1 MPSFDFVKDDCAV
14 RSAVLGKRG
23 YNLSGTQSMVLFHVK
38 STEKKKFS
46 ELTESA
52 AMGFSMVCVML
63 QVVYTTAE
71 KEFRTIVFLIFDA
84 SC

>member
-14 RSAVLGKRG
+14 GSAVLGKTG
-23 YNLSGTQSMVLFHVK
+23 YNLSSTQSMVLFRVK
-38 STEKKKFS
+38 PTDKKNS
-46 ELTESA
+46 ELTESI

-63 QVVYTTAE
+63 QAVYTKAE

>member
-14 RSAVLGKRG
+14 GSAVLGNRG
-23 YNLSGTQSMVLFHVK
+23 YNLSSTQSMVFFHVK
-38 STEKKKFS
+38 SLEKQFS

-52 AMGFSMVCVML
+52 AMGFSIVCVML

-71 KEFRTIVFLIFDA
+71 KEFRTVVFLIIDA

>member
-14 RSAVLGKRG
+14 GSAVLGKTG
-23 YNLSGTQSMVLFHVK
+23 YNLSSTQSMVLFRVK
-38 STEKKKFS
+38 PTDKKIS
-46 ELTESA
+46 ELTEST

-63 QVVYTTAE
+63 QAIYTTAE

>member
-1 MPSFDFVKDDCAV
+1 MPSFDFVKDNCAV
-14 RSAVLGKRG
+14 GSAISGKRG
-23 YNLSGTQSMVLFHVK
+23 YNLSSTQSMVLFYVK
-38 STEKKKFS
+38 PTDKKIS
-46 ELTESA
+46 ELTQSA

-63 QVVYTTAE
+63 QAVYTTAE

>member
-1 MPSFDFVKDDCAV
+1 MPSFDFVKDDCV
-14 RSAVLGKRG
+14 VGSAVLGNRG
-23 YNLSGTQSMVLFHVK
+23 YNLSSTMVLFHVK
-38 STEKKKFS
+38 PTEKRFS
-46 ELTESA
+46 ELTENA

-63 QVVYTTAE
+63 QAVYTAAE

>member
-1 MPSFDFVKDDCAV
+1 MPSFDFVKDNCAV
-14 RSAVLGKRG
+14 GNAVLGKRG
-23 YNLSGTQSMVLFHVK
+23 YNLSSTQSMVLFHVK
-38 STEKKKFS
+38 PTEKQFS

-63 QVVYTTAE
+63 QAVYTTAE
-71 KEFRTIVFLIFDA
+71 KRVSDYCILLIFDA

>member
-1 MPSFDFVKDDCAV
+1 M
-14 RSAVLGKRG
+14 GKRG
-23 YNLSGTQSMVLFHVK
+23 YNLSSTQSMVRFYVK
-38 STEKKKFS
+38 PTEKKFS

-63 QVVYTTAE
+63 QAVYTTAE
-71 KEFRTIVFLIFDA
+71 KESRTVVFLTFDG